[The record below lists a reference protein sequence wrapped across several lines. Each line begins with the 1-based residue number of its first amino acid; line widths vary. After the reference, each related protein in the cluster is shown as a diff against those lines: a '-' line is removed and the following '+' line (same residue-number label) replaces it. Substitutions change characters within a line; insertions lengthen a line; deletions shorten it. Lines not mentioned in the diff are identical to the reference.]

1 MPVDVPEDVPE
12 DVPAEDVEGVV
23 GPDEELV
30 IAEGAELGAAAWTG
44 EAAAEGEAASTG
56 AASGATEGATDG
68 ATDGEAAIEGA
79 AGEAPDASDPDDP
92 DPDEPDPDDAADP
105 DGPDDPEDA
114 DDADPDGDDPAADTL
129 EFDPDPDPDAP
140 HLGPV
145 GAVSAPV
152 PNFSTEVPGSGNCT
166 SAESTVSQ
174 SLVGMFALN
183 IAGKDAV
190 ARSERSETARVSSR
204 VAALFFD
211 PPLTLIDAQ
220 FMYISRLPILLN
232 QVQARV
238 YDPGAIP

>member
-23 GPDEELV
+23 DPDEELV
-30 IAEGAELGAAAWTG
+30 IAEGAELGAAACTG

-56 AASGATEGATDG
+56 AANGATEGATDG

-79 AGEAPDASDPDDP
+79 AGEAPDAPDPDDP
-92 DPDEPDPDDAADP
+92 DPDDASD
-105 DGPDDPEDA
+105 PDDPEDPEV
-114 DDADPDGDDPAADTL
+114 ADPDPDPDEVDPAADAL

-140 HLGPV
+140 HLEPL

-152 PNFSTEVPGSGNCT
+152 PNFSTEAPGSGNCT

-174 SLVGMFALN
+174 SLVGIFALN

-190 ARSERSETARVSSR
+190 ARPESSEAPRVSSR
-204 VAALFFD
+204 VAALFFE